1 MSRHHQA
8 LMVWIAVLP
17 TLTLLQLALG
27 GLLEAVP
34 PYLRPPI
41 VATLVVPIVVYG
53 LLPRLQRLGARL
65 VKERKATRRGS

>member
-17 TLTLLQLALG
+17 TLTVVQFALG

-53 LLPRLQRLGARL
+53 LLPRLQQVRARL
-65 VKERKATRRGS
+65 TRARAAGE